1 MTEADMPLRDLIVSG
16 RILRPNFVV
25 AVSTANPNT
34 CRMTVVAATLPR
46 PLNAHSEPISRARW
60 AAALVVGAVL
70 AVSADFASQAIPQV
84 VLHLP
89 LEGSTFAL
97 VGLLKV
103 SLGLAALALGLRIAN
118 LRSRDVGLVADGWR
132 RDAMIGL
139 VVAVVYAALQFL
151 VIIPATG
158 GASRADIVV
167 ESERLGDSLVG
178 VGGFVVLAWTGVF
191 FEELLFRGLFFHT
204 VWRLLGGS
212 RLAREPTQE
221 HGPVGTVAA
230 ATLTFAAG
238 HGYQGLPGMIDTGL
252 FGGLL
257 LTLLFVWRGRLTA
270 PIVAHAMWNTLAP
283 IGIYLLY

>member
-118 LRSRDVGLVADGWR
+118 LRFRDVGLVADGWR

-212 RLAREPTQE
+212 RLAMY
-221 HGPVGTVAA
+221 VTVAA

>member
-1 MTEADMPLRDLIVSG
+1 
-16 RILRPNFVV
+16 
-25 AVSTANPNT
+25 
-34 CRMTVVAATLPR
+34 MTVAAATLPR

-118 LRSRDVGLVADGWR
+118 LRFRDVGLVADGWR

-212 RLAREPTQE
+212 RLAMY
-221 HGPVGTVAA
+221 VTVAA

>member
-1 MTEADMPLRDLIVSG
+1 
-16 RILRPNFVV
+16 
-25 AVSTANPNT
+25 
-34 CRMTVVAATLPR
+34 MTVAAATLPR
-46 PLNAHSEPISRARW
+46 PLNARSEPISRVRW

-118 LRSRDVGLVADGWR
+118 LRFRDVGLVADGWR

-212 RLAREPTQE
+212 RLAMY
-221 HGPVGTVAA
+221 VTVAA